1 MEASDK
7 NPVVAID
14 YERLISLYGDN
25 PRMIR
30 NTFGLF
36 LNEVLPDFEKLELKI
51 CQQQWPEAATTIHQL
66 LPWLGMVGLT
76 QLEAEFRSLERMAQD
91 NVQPEPVQVFW
102 NQFKS
107 GFDRGVLLVREELAR
122 MNS

>member
-1 MEASDK
+1 
-7 NPVVAID
+7 
-14 YERLISLYGDN
+14 
-25 PRMIR
+25 
-30 NTFGLF
+30 
-36 LNEVLPDFEKLELKI
+36 VLPDFEKLELKI

>member
-1 MEASDK
+1 M
-7 NPVVAID
+7 VAID
-14 YERLISLYGDN
+14 YERLISLYDDN

-30 NTFGLF
+30 HAFGLF
-36 LNEVLPDFEKLELKI
+36 LNEVLQDFETLDLKI
-51 CQQQWPEAATTIHQL
+51 YRQQWTEAATSIHQL

-76 QLEAEFRSLERMAQD
+76 QLEAEFRSLEMMTKE
-91 NVQPEPVQVFW
+91 NLQPEPVQVFW